1 MQIELLI
8 LVHIVACTL
17 VLSHQP
23 RNPGDTLLQ
32 RHLQFLQRTSKS
44 LSELQLALH
53 SSLLAS
59 PIHMRPSDERYDAD
73 AIKPFQPIE
82 LGIAPVET
90 DRPSTASPLSTLPSA
105 GISLEVLQSA
115 SSLPVVRVRVSPSK
129 PSPLSYSRLSSTSHS
144 PNSNSAVGNS
154 QSLSVTLIGS
164 NSVTP
169 SHPAPLPPPSPTF
182 RRSFFHPVA
191 LSHSSLSLKSRD
203 LTSAG
208 SRRTESRDRRT
219 YSAG

>member
-1 MQIELLI
+1 VYTSQPALSFS
-8 LVHIVACTL
+8 HISIGTL
-17 VLSHQP
+17 GIRFYSRDIYSVYI
-23 RNPGDTLLQ
+23 
-32 RHLQFLQRTSKS
+32 QRTSKS

-53 SSLLAS
+53 SSLLA
-59 PIHMRPSDERYDAD
+59 PPFTDNHPMNNAD
-73 AIKPFQPIE
+73 AIKSFQPVE

-90 DRPSTASPLSTLPSA
+90 DRLSTASPLSTLPSA

-115 SSLPVVRVRVSPSK
+115 CSLPVVRVRVSPSK
-129 PSPLSYSRLSSTSHS
+129 PSPPPCSRPSIASHS
-144 PNSNSAVGNS
+144 PVVNS

-203 LTSAG
+203 LASAG
-208 SRRTESRDRRT
+208 SRRTMSSDKRT